1 MKYIYL
7 IFQTLLESY
16 LYNIPS
22 MSSNMQERKNHSV
35 FDVSRSLFSIQF
47 IAQIFDRELGS
58 LEGRHGVVEKS
69 LGINSVSG

>member
-1 MKYIYL
+1 
-7 IFQTLLESY
+7 
-16 LYNIPS
+16 

-35 FDVSRSLFSIQF
+35 FDVRRILLLIHY

-69 LGINSVSG
+69 PGINSVSG